1 MEKSE
6 KQEKQRRLIIIA
18 LIIGMAVCIGVTIWA
33 LFFRNTQE
41 QVLIPDY
48 APQAAE
54 QNAEPLSDNGE
65 K

>member
-41 QVLIPDY
+41 LMTK
-48 APQAAE
+48 
-54 QNAEPLSDNGE
+54 S
-65 K
+65 